1 MTPFLINFRYFFTN
15 QLFILSININCSSRH
30 HISNKVR
37 IILLQVDRISEW
49 FVPKFG
55 PKKFRISIGILFL
68 PYTSIVTCFAA
79 LGAISGPMQLERV
92 AAICVI
98 YVLALGVGAHLL
110 DAVGGKTKPW
120 GNLPKRKI
128 WIIALGA
135 IGIAFSVGIYYAFLD
150 SPLLFPIGIIEGFFL
165 FAYNLELFG
174 GKFHNNST
182 TLLSW
187 GVLPV
192 LAGSAIQTNSI
203 TIETIVIAAIT
214 TLVTYALITTSKQ
227 YKLLRRNNGDIYLIK
242 KKERILKLITIGV
255 ITATVIFF
263 IIRYYNL
270 I

>member
-1 MTPFLINFRYFFTN
+1 MQI
-15 QLFILSININCSSRH
+15 
-30 HISNKVR
+30 
-37 IILLQVDRISEW
+37 DRTSEW

-68 PYTSIVTCFAA
+68 PYTSIVVCFAA
-79 LGAISGPMQLERV
+79 LGAISGPLQLERV

-128 WIIALGA
+128 WGIALSA
-135 IGIAFSVGIYYAFLD
+135 LSIAFSVGIYFAFLD
-150 SPLLFPIGIIEGFFL
+150 SPWLFPIGIIEGFFL

-174 GKFHNNST
+174 GKFHNNTST
-182 TLLSW
+182 IFSW
-187 GVLPV
+187 GILPV
-192 LAGSAIQTNSI
+192 FAGSVIQTNSI
-203 TIETIVIAAIT
+203 TIETIVIAIIT
-214 TLVTYALITTSKQ
+214 ALVTYVLITISKQ
-227 YKLLRRNNGDIYLIK
+227 YKSLKRNNGDVYSIK

-255 ITATVIFF
+255 VVSTIIFF
-263 IIRYYNL
+263 IIKYYNM

>member
-1 MTPFLINFRYFFTN
+1 MQI
-15 QLFILSININCSSRH
+15 
-30 HISNKVR
+30 
-37 IILLQVDRISEW
+37 DRTSEW

-68 PYTSIVTCFAA
+68 PYTSIVVCFAA
-79 LGAISGPMQLERV
+79 LGAISGPLQLERV

-128 WIIALGA
+128 WGIALSA
-135 IGIAFSVGIYYAFLD
+135 LSIAFSVGIYFAFLD
-150 SPLLFPIGIIEGFFL
+150 SPWLFPIGIIEGFFL

-174 GKFHNNST
+174 GKFHNNTST
-182 TLLSW
+182 IFSW
-187 GVLPV
+187 GILPV
-192 LAGSAIQTNSI
+192 FAGSVIQTNSI
-203 TIETIVIAAIT
+203 TIETIVIAIIT
-214 TLVTYALITTSKQ
+214 ALVTYVLITISKQ
-227 YKLLRRNNGDIYLIK
+227 YKSLKRNNGDVYSIK

-255 ITATVIFF
+255 VVSTIIFF
-263 IIRYYNL
+263 ITKYYNM

>member
-1 MTPFLINFRYFFTN
+1 
-15 QLFILSININCSSRH
+15 
-30 HISNKVR
+30 
-37 IILLQVDRISEW
+37 LQIDRTSEW

-68 PYTSIVTCFAA
+68 PYTSIVVCFAA
-79 LGAISGPMQLERV
+79 LGAISGPLQLERV

-128 WIIALGA
+128 WGIALSA
-135 IGIAFSVGIYYAFLD
+135 LSIAFSVGIYFAFLD
-150 SPLLFPIGIIEGFFL
+150 SPWLFPIGIIEGFFL

-174 GKFHNNST
+174 GKFHNNTST
-182 TLLSW
+182 IFSW
-187 GVLPV
+187 GILPV
-192 LAGSAIQTNSI
+192 FAGSVIQTNSI
-203 TIETIVIAAIT
+203 TIETIVIAIIT
-214 TLVTYALITTSKQ
+214 ALVTYVLITISKQ
-227 YKLLRRNNGDIYLIK
+227 YKSLKRNNGDVYSIK

-255 ITATVIFF
+255 VVSTVIFF
-263 IIRYYNL
+263 IIKYYNM